1 VTRRVPLLLAAG
13 LVAVV
18 AGCSG
23 DKKTTST
30 TTVPTAQ
37 SLFAGGP
44 AATGFA
50 DVRTAIRTLYTQHP
64 EIGSFTYQDVSYT
77 PATRDKVL
85 TVCRVGGPTANA
97 RERETSR
104 VFGCAPLIF
113 FFYSFGTRKRVPESV
128 DVARDLY
135 GYAAAISGPFNP
147 KPALTGLLRS
157 WGVR

>member
-1 VTRRVPLLLAAG
+1 
-13 LVAVV
+13 VAV
-18 AGCSG
+18 ASGCGG
-23 DKKTTST
+23 DKKTTAA
-30 TTVPTAQ
+30 TTVPSAQ

-44 AATGFA
+44 VAAGFG
-50 DVRTAIRTLYTQHP
+50 DVRSAIRTLYSQHP
-64 EIGSFTYQDVSYT
+64 EIGAFTYKDVSYT
-77 PATRDKVL
+77 PTTRDSVL
-85 TVCRVGGPTANA
+85 SVCRVGGPTANA

-113 FFYSFGTRKRVPESV
+113 FFYSFGMQKHVPQSV

-135 GYAAAISGPFNP
+135 GYAAAIQGPFNP